1 MVEEK
6 GKEEVVETTELQ
18 VSEDLFDESFK
29 EASEGTPATSETTPE
44 KKAEEKPQ
52 EKTEEL
58 KKEEEKKEEV
68 KSSPDP
74 DEVKSLKK
82 QLEDTKRWGTESAT
96 KVAELTKRLE
106 VAEKKPVEKPAE
118 EEIPADIKAF
128 YEDYPEFKKA
138 VDFEVSQR
146 LKGMTP
152 GTPKEDVLAPVQ
164 AEIAQLRFERA
175 VVNGGVDKDGNFIDG
190 HPDAM
195 KIVLTKDF
203 KAWAEKEKVTEI
215 SDPIEAIKAICR
227 FKETKVKEATREH
240 DKKVGK
246 EAEERK
252 QAASASISS
261 TKGGSRGS
269 GSADKQDYDAGWD
282 EAVKSA
288 V

>member
-1 MVEEK
+1 MAEETK
-6 GKEEVVETTELQ
+6 KEEVVETTELQ

-29 EASEGTPATSETTPE
+29 EASEGTPAKSETTPE
-44 KKAEEKPQ
+44 TKPEEKPP
-52 EKTEEL
+52 EKIDEP
-58 KKEEEKKEEV
+58 KKEEEAKLT
-68 KSSPDP
+68 PDP

-106 VAEKKPVEKPAE
+106 TAEKKSPEKVVE

-138 VDFEVSQR
+138 VDFEVDR
-146 LKGMTP
+146 RTKGMTP
-152 GTPKEDVLAPVQ
+152 GTPKEDVLAPVM
-164 AEIAQLRFERA
+164 AEIGQLRFERA
-175 VVNGGVDKDGNFIDG
+175 VVNGVVDKDGNFIDG

-195 KIVLTKDF
+195 RIVLTKEF
-203 KAWAEKEKVTEI
+203 KSWAEKEKVTEI
-215 SDPIEAIKAICR
+215 SDPIEAIKAISR
-227 FKETKVKEATREH
+227 FKETKVREATREH

-269 GSADKQDYDAGWD
+269 GSVDKQDYDAGWD